1 MEAGFAWREAVMRP
15 AILILTL
22 FLSVDGFLFGFQNTH
37 DIGDQIASMFRQSR
51 GMLTARL

>member
-1 MEAGFAWREAVMRP
+1 MRP

-22 FLSVDGFLFGFQNTH
+22 LLSVDGFLFGWQNTR
-37 DIGDQIASMFRQSR
+37 DIGDQLGSVFRQSR